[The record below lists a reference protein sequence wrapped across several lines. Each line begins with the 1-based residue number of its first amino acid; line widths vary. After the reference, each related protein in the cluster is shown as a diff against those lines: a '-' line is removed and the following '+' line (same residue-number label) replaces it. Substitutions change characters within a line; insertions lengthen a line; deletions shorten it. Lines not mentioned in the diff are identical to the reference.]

1 MADAI
6 TAASAHELRP
16 PGSRRLVHWSE
27 LLIALARKDL
37 KIRYKRSVLGFL
49 WSILN
54 PVLLTGIYLFVF
66 IYVYKVKQP
75 DFVLFLLS
83 GLLPWQF
90 FNMTILEAPN
100 AMVNNAPL
108 IRKFAFP
115 KILIPLATVL
125 ANVTNFILILGLFSV
140 ILTLLGKPVWQH
152 FHWIILAII
161 IETILAV
168 GCSLILAIGNVYLRD
183 VRHIISFLTMV
194 AFFATPIV
202 YPLSRVPKRFLPII
216 LANPMASIIG
226 LYRAGFYDSKPPD
239 SLVLGL
245 GLLET
250 LAILGLGLLVFKR
263 FAPTLAKEV

>member
-1 MADAI
+1 MAEAVP
-6 TAASAHELRP
+6 ASTRELRP

-37 KIRYKRSVLGFL
+37 KIRYKRSFLGFF
-49 WSILN
+49 WSMLN
-54 PVLLTGIYLFVF
+54 PILLTGIYLFVF
-66 IYVYKVKQP
+66 IYVYRVKQP

-100 AMVNNAPL
+100 SMVNNAPL

-115 KILIPLATVL
+115 KILIPTATVL
-125 ANVTNFILILGLFSV
+125 ANLLNFVLLLGLFSV
-140 ILTLLGKPVWQH
+140 IVTVLGRPIWRH
-152 FHWIILAII
+152 FHWIILAIL
-161 IETILAV
+161 IEATLAV
-168 GCSLILAIGNVYLRD
+168 GCSLILSIGNVYLRD
-183 VRHIISFLTMV
+183 VRYIISFLTMV

-202 YPLSRVPKRFLPII
+202 YPLSRVPERFRPII
-216 LANPMASIIG
+216 LANPMTSIIG
-226 LYRAGFYDSKPPD
+226 LYRAGFYNSKPPGP
-239 SLVLGL
+239 LLIGL

-250 LAILGLGLLVFKR
+250 LAILGLGLLIFRR

>member
-1 MADAI
+1 MADAV
-6 TAASAHELRP
+6 AASARDLRP
-16 PGSRRLVHWSE
+16 PGRQRLVHWSE

-100 AMVNNAPL
+100 SMVNNAPL

-115 KILIPLATVL
+115 KGLIPLASVL
-125 ANVTNFILILGLFSV
+125 ANLANFILIISLFSV
-140 ILTLLGKPVWQH
+140 VVTVLRRPIWQH
-152 FHWIILAII
+152 IHWVILAII
-161 IETILAV
+161 IETILAI
-168 GCSLILAIGNVYLRD
+168 GCCLILSIANVYLRD
-183 VRHIISFLTMV
+183 VRYIISFLTMV

-202 YPLSRVPKRFLPII
+202 YPLTRVPNKFRPVI
-216 LANPMASIIG
+216 LANPMTSIIS
-226 LYRAGFYDSKPPD
+226 LYRAGFYHSKPPEP
-239 SLVLGL
+239 LLIGL
-245 GLLET
+245 CLLET